1 MANVAFQ
8 GLSVTTD
15 GTLPNVGSQAPDF
28 TVTKTN
34 LGEISLKNYE
44 GRKIVL
50 NIFPSLDTQT
60 CASAMIHFNE
70 IANQLPNTLILCIS
84 ADLPFAQHRFC
95 TIEHLDNV
103 QPASVFRHP
112 NFGKDYGVTITDGP
126 LAGLLTRAVIIIDE
140 QGKVIYN
147 QLVNELSEEPNYDKI
162 LSVLKTDVKL

>member
-8 GLSVTTD
+8 GLPATTA
-15 GTLPNVGSQAPDF
+15 GTLPSIGSQAPDF
-28 TVTKTN
+28 IVTKTN
-34 LGEISLKNYE
+34 LGEISLHNYL

-50 NIFPSLDTQT
+50 NIFPSLDTPT

-95 TIEHLDNV
+95 SIEHLDNV

-112 NFGKDYGVTITDGP
+112 NFGKDYGVTLKDGA
-126 LAGLLTRAVIIIDE
+126 LAGLLARAVVIIDE
-140 QGKVIYN
+140 QGKVIYT
-147 QLVNELSEEPNYDKI
+147 QLVNELTEEPNYNKI
-162 LSVLKTDVKL
+162 LSVLKKTVSV